1 MHPPKVDCNQLRQQ
15 CKIPAEGPFTETKCG
30 HTTDNRGDKNMCF
43 LIFAF
48 VFADYFSVLSPVVE
62 SS

>member
-48 VFADYFSVLSPVVE
+48 VFADYFSF
-62 SS
+62 